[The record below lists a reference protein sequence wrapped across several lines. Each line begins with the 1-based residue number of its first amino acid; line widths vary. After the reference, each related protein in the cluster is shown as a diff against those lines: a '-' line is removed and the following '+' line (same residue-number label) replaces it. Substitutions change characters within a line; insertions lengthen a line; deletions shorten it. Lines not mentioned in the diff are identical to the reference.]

1 MDSEIS
7 STNLESISKGRKK
20 MKKTRYEPKVQI
32 RNSEEVPKKDRK
44 KISSPPYGSSVS
56 GTMKTPMK
64 KKSKTPKRTVVK

>member
-7 STNLESISKGRKK
+7 STNLESVSKGRKK
-20 MKKTRYEPKVQI
+20 MKKTLYEPKVQI

-56 GTMKTPMK
+56 GTMKSPMK
-64 KKSKTPKRTVVK
+64 KKAKIPKRTVVK